1 MFGWLTR
8 FPWCT
13 RATGASQRWLA
24 FEPGQLA
31 AQLPALGSVL
41 YQWTREAECEASAP
55 VRGWLVQAP
64 NLRPLIGVTH
74 VQCVSMVGARGP
86 REWFDC
92 LDATGQLRARIYLLP
107 DTDYLAW
114 DALIAAGTPVPE
126 PHTRRSGYGYR
137 RATAR
142 PVQFQCRTLPGLSLL
157 QARDV
162 VALSPLG
169 RDVAEEC
176 AGTEVLGDAHR

>member
-8 FPWCT
+8 FPWWSRT
-13 RATGASQRWLA
+13 QGVSQRWLA
-24 FEPGQLA
+24 FAPGQLA

-41 YQWTREAECEASAP
+41 FQWTREAECEAMSST
-55 VRGWLVQAP
+55 RGWLVQQP
-64 NLRPLIGVTH
+64 QLRALVGVTH
-74 VQCVSMVGARGP
+74 IQCVSMIGARGP

-92 LDATGQLRARIYLLP
+92 VAADGQVRARIFLLP

-114 DALIAAGTPVPE
+114 DALVASGTPVHE
-126 PHTRRSGYGYR
+126 PPCRRSAYGYR

-142 PVQFQCRTLPGLSLL
+142 PVQFLCRALPGLTLL
-157 QARDV
+157 QARV
-162 VALSPLG
+162 VETLSVLG

-176 AGTEVLGDAHR
+176 AGAEVMGQLSS